1 MALFLDIVC
10 GQETEATYSDMG
22 KRETH
27 KVRSLAEGGLGEIAC
42 PAVTVRIIEEWQAV
56 SDKDHIMTGGISSGL
71 AAELAPTGR
80 LRAAINFGNSVL
92 AQQDAAGGPPRG
104 VSAELARELAQ
115 RLGLG
120 IDYVTFDA
128 AGKVVEAGKAGLWD
142 IAFLAIDPVRAAG
155 IDFTAPYVVI
165 EGVYLVRK
173 DARFYTV
180 ADVDRDG
187 VRVAVAQ
194 GSAYDLY
201 LTRALRYAKLVR
213 QPSGPEALEMFVR
226 DHLEVA
232 AGVRQPI
239 VAFAQAHPD
248 TRLIPGRF
256 MAIEQAMGTIK
267 GREAGI
273 AYLRSFIEEMKIC
286 GFVARALEA
295 SGQGD
300 ASVAPPA

>member
-1 MALFLDIVC
+1 MTDAI
-10 GQETEATYSDMG
+10 SP
-22 KRETH
+22 
-27 KVRSLAEGGLGEIAC
+27 GL
-42 PAVTVRIIEEWQAV
+42 V
-56 SDKDHIMTGGISSGL
+56 
-71 AAELAPTGR
+71 AELAPTGR

-92 AQQDAAGGPPRG
+92 AQPDPGGGVPRG
-104 VSAELARELAQ
+104 VSAELARELAR
-115 RLGLG
+115 RLGVG

-128 AGKVVEAGKAGLWD
+128 AGKVFEAGKAGLWD

-165 EGVYLVRK
+165 EGVYMVPK
-173 DARFYTV
+173 DSALRTV
-180 ADVDRDG
+180 EDVDRDG

-201 LTRALRYAKLVR
+201 LTRALKRAKLVR
-213 QPSGPEALEMFVR
+213 EPNGADAMEMFVR
-226 DHLEVA
+226 DGLEAA

-239 VAFAQAHPD
+239 VAFAKSHPE

-267 GREAGI
+267 GRAAGV
-273 AYLRSFIEEMKIC
+273 AYLRPFIEEMKAS
-286 GFVARALEA
+286 GFVARALAA

>member
-1 MALFLDIVC
+1 LD
-10 GQETEATYSDMG
+10 
-22 KRETH
+22 
-27 KVRSLAEGGLGEIAC
+27 EIAC
-42 PAVTVRIIEEWQAV
+42 STAAVRIIQEWQGV
-56 SDKDHIMTGGISSGL
+56 LHKDHIMTSGISSSL
-71 AAELAPTGR
+71 TAELAPTGR
-80 LRAAINFGNSVL
+80 LRAAINLGNSVL
-92 AQQDAAGGPPRG
+92 AQEDPDGGPPRG
-104 VSAELARELAQ
+104 VSAELARELAR
-115 RLGLG
+115 RLGVG

-128 AGKVVEAGKAGLWD
+128 AGKVVEAVKAGLWD

-155 IDFTAPYVVI
+155 IAFTAPYVII
-165 EGVYLVRK
+165 EGVYLVPK
-173 DARFYTV
+173 DSGLHAV

-187 VRVAVAQ
+187 VRVGVAQ

-201 LTRALRYAKLVR
+201 LTRALKHAKLVR
-213 QPSGPEALEMFVR
+213 QPSGPEALEMFMR

-256 MAIEQAMGTIK
+256 MAIEQAMGTVK

-273 AYLRSFIEEMKIC
+273 AYLRSFIEEMKSC